1 MSRSRADVPATAVQP
16 SEQVPS
22 VQDASRPA
30 LPSAYRSTG
39 RRKLTAA
46 LPILVMAIIG
56 LWLVPAYA
64 SQYWLFVLTGGV
76 ITIPIMQSLG
86 VITGRVGIMSLC
98 QLSFAI
104 FGAWIAG
111 WCNVHNVPGGFYVWM
126 LLAGLGTIPVGLLI
140 GFPALRLRGVNLAIV
155 TFTFATATDVVFSAK
170 QFPGTNS
177 FDFVARPV
185 GFSSDPGYFRFSVI
199 VVALLFAALQLID
212 RSRLGAS
219 WLELRFSER
228 GAAAHG
234 TNTATSKLSAFAV
247 SAFIAGIAGALIVG
261 QVGSTTPSSF
271 TSQTS
276 LLYFAIA
283 VVIGV
288 RYWDAALVAG
298 LAGALIPILFDKLGI
313 AQNYVSI
320 AFGVV
325 AVLTLAKGKGQLGQS
340 EMARARKAAKQA
352 REAVAERAAQDHP
365 LAPVSIRR
373 PVERASTSPAAPPV
387 LELRAVSVRFGA
399 VTAVDS
405 IDLSFPPASVVALI
419 GPNGA
424 GKSTLI
430 NAVAGFTPYTGN
442 ILLQGKPLDGVPPY
456 LRARRGIRRSFQQ
469 LRVPPALSVGAFLRI
484 AAGRRLTKD
493 EVEEYLDWFGC
504 PPAQVQIGALD
515 VGSRRMLEVAGLVA
529 GKPPI
534 VLLDEPAAGQSS
546 RETQALAE
554 RIAQIPG
561 RTGSTVLLVEH
572 DVDLIRAACDSLIV
586 MDFGKVIASGPPD
599 LVLADPL
606 VIEAY
611 VGANLTDATE

>member
-1 MSRSRADVPATAVQP
+1 MSRSSTEV
-16 SEQVPS
+16 
-22 VQDASRPA
+22 SRRLLKAIPA
-30 LPSAYRSTG
+30 L
-39 RRKLTAA
+39 
-46 LPILVMAIIG
+46 ILAIIG
-56 LWLVPAYA
+56 LWFVPAFA
-64 SQYWLFVLTGGV
+64 SQYWIFVLTGAI
-76 ITIPIMQSLG
+76 ITIPVMQSLG

-98 QLSFAI
+98 QMSFAI
-104 FGAWIAG
+104 FGAWITG

-126 LLAGLGTIPVGLLI
+126 LIAGLGTVPVGLLI

-155 TFTFATATDVVFSAK
+155 TFTFGTATDVVFSAK

-177 FDFVARPV
+177 FAFVARPDA
-185 GFSSDPGYFRFSVI
+185 FSTDEGYFRFCVL
-199 VVALLFAALQLID
+199 VVALIFLALGLID

-234 TNTATSKLSAFAV
+234 TNVATSKLSAFAV

-298 LAGALIPILFDKLGI
+298 LAGSLVPILFDKLSI
-313 AQNYVSI
+313 PQNYVSL

-352 REAVAERAAQDHP
+352 RQAAEQRVEPVARFATASLRGRPERAPQAIAGP
-365 LAPVSIRR
+365 S
-373 PVERASTSPAAPPV
+373 V
-387 LELRAVSVRFGA
+387 LEVSDLSVRFGA

-405 IDLSFPPASVVALI
+405 VTLDFPQASIVALI

-430 NAVAGFTPYTGN
+430 NAVAGFSPYTGT
-442 ILLQGKPLDGVPPY
+442 ISLQGTPIDRLAPY
-456 LRARRGIRRSFQQ
+456 QRARHGIRRSFQQ

-484 AAGRRLTKD
+484 AAGRRLSKD
-493 EVEEYLDWFGC
+493 EVTEYLAWFGC
-504 PPAQVQIGALD
+504 PPPHVQIGALD
-515 VGSRRMLEVAGLVA
+515 VGRRRMLEVAGLVA

-534 VLLDEPAAGQSS
+534 LLLDEPAAGQSAS
-546 RETQALAE
+546 ETHLLAE
-554 RIAQIPG
+554 RLAQIPE
-561 RTGSTVLLVEH
+561 RTSSTVLLVEH

-586 MDFGKVIASGPPD
+586 MDFGKVIASGPPEA
-599 LVLADPL
+599 VLSDQR

-611 VGANLTDATE
+611 VGAVSKQEVEVQPS